1 MAVNH
6 RIMSLV
12 FASGVGLFVSFCS
25 YQWVTNADRGAQR
38 VVEEGVVQESRIILE
53 SWVADGAKI
62 EISDP
67 LNRVREAGK
76 VYIYPIADG
85 WEISGQYRRTGEQ
98 RWHPYLMVLDSQSRL
113 VSLAVGD
120 ERPAL
125 LEKAANEA
133 RFSVSPRN

>member
-12 FASGVGLFVSFCS
+12 FASGIGLFVSYCS
-25 YQWVTNADRGAQR
+25 YQWVTNPDRGAQR
-38 VVEEGVVQESRIILE
+38 AIEEGVVRESRVILE
-53 SWVADGAKI
+53 SWVADGANI

-85 WEISGQYRRTGEQ
+85 WEISGQYRRTGER
-98 RWHPYLMVLDSQSRL
+98 RWHPYLMTLDADSRML
-113 VSLAVGD
+113 SLAVGD
-120 ERPAL
+120 ERPGL
-125 LEKAANEA
+125 LEKAADDP
-133 RFSVSPRN
+133 RFSVTPRD